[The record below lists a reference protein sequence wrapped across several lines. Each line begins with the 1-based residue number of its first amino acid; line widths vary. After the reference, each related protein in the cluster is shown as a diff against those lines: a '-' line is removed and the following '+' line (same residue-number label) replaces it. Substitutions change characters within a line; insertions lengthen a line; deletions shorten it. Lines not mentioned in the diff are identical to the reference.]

1 MALINKIERECISVL
16 QQISSIIFQAIRV
29 HKERQRCILVIEEC
43 TKRWNDPIKC
53 PFTRPTQVVLYDE
66 MNE

>member
-43 TKRWNDPIKC
+43 TKRWNDPIVSALLQDLSRLSYMIK
-53 PFTRPTQVVLYDE
+53 
-66 MNE
+66 